1 MRGARQLLIVVA
13 CLLPISLARAE
24 GAPLD
29 EGDEQA
35 ETSDAEGTPSDEVDE
50 QPQSAEEVFNEGTRA
65 VEQGRY
71 SQAIADFE
79 QLSDQGVRDAHAC
92 YNRALAYLQRAESSA
107 ARDGDWGQA
116 AAALREATLLGF
128 QEQAPELL
136 ERVRHAISRRRAQRG
151 LDPVVV
157 RPALGRAVLTL
168 VPETFWA
175 SLAILSSLVSSA
187 GLLLWRRGSL
197 STRALT
203 GKVMTAAG
211 LLVLVFSAGMTFGSR
226 HLRFHETEAVIIVK
240 EAKMLDSDG
249 RTLSSK
255 ALDVDATAIPEGASI
270 FVLEQRGRLARVTW
284 GATEAWVQLGQLRFV
299 GRQL

>member
-1 MRGARQLLIVVA
+1 MIGARQLLIA
-13 CLLPISLARAE
+13 SCLLPISLARAE
-24 GAPLD
+24 DAPL
-29 EGDEQA
+29 GDVEQRA
-35 ETSDAEGTPSDEVDE
+35 EASEAEGTSLDEVDE

-65 VEQGRY
+65 VERGRY
-71 SQAIADFE
+71 SQAIANFE

-92 YNRALAYLQRAESSA
+92 YNRALAYLQRAESGT
-107 ARDGDWGQA
+107 AREGDFGQA
-116 AAALREATLLGF
+116 AAALREATLLGLD
-128 QEQAPELL
+128 EQAPELL

-175 SLAILSSLVSSA
+175 SLAIVSSLVASA

-197 STRALT
+197 STRSLT

-211 LLVLVFSAGMTFGSR
+211 VLVLVFSAGMTFGSQ
-226 HLRFHETEAVIIVK
+226 HLRSHETEAVIIVT
-240 EAKMLDSDG
+240 EAKMLDSSG

-299 GRQL
+299 GPQL